1 MPEHDDEGSQIPD
14 HDYWER
20 LGDFAKGKGS
30 WPSPQSPAKKR
41 PPPPIDE
48 TDPLALIV
56 AALQDNTDAAN
67 RAAHHSESVR
77 KALGPISAGSSR
89 NDQQILSE
97 LGSLIVAVQNQTAT
111 AEVMLKADETK
122 YFWGGMGITLG
133 ILLGLL
139 IGIYVIP
146 SLRQLI

>member
-1 MPEHDDEGSQIPD
+1 
-14 HDYWER
+14 
-20 LGDFAKGKGS
+20 
-30 WPSPQSPAKKR
+30 
-41 PPPPIDE
+41 
-48 TDPLALIV
+48 LIV

-122 YFWGGMGITLG
+122 YFWGGMGIILG